1 MEKEKKALEDKG
13 KELYLREKEL
23 EDRIKEYEKAME
35 ELEVPYPYSQPS
47 FTLSILILDFTD
59 TCF

>member
-1 MEKEKKALEDKG
+1 LEDKG

-35 ELEVPYPYSQPS
+35 ELEVPSRS
-47 FTLSILILDFTD
+47 FINHHSSI
-59 TCF
+59 C